1 MIRKI
6 SLILLVVMLLA
17 ALSGC
22 ASQPTFTQATPPP
35 QQSPNYGGTPPT
47 DAPTDA
53 PEYEGNPLAE
63 EEGDAYEAPAMAD
76 YGYAGSTP
84 MPLDPIDMPTPTP
97 RPKLTF
103 TYQTY
108 EATKL
113 GMKFDAPAGWT
124 VDDSASDT
132 YILTEPAY
140 QQKDNYSAFIILRKA
155 SVSKQYNASEMAQEV
170 KGMLDTIGS
179 TNFSEFKTSYT
190 DDRTLMDHDGV
201 YANYE
206 GTLVDGTRVRGRV
219 HVTCIDKVLYSIHMA
234 HPANYNTDYL
244 TNHGKLRETMTL
256 TK

>member
-6 SLILLVVMLLA
+6 SLVLLVVMLLA

-22 ASQPTFTQATPPP
+22 ASQQTFQQATLPP
-35 QQSPNYGGTPPT
+35 QQSPNYGNTVST
-47 DAPTDA
+47 SAPTA
-53 PEYEGNPLAE
+53 TPEYEGNPLE
-63 EEGDAYEAPAMAD
+63 EEDGDFYTPPVD
-76 YGYAGSTP
+76 YTYAGATP

-113 GMKFDAPAGWT
+113 GLKFDAPAGWI

-132 YILTEPAY
+132 YILTEPDY
-140 QQKDNYSAFIILRKA
+140 QQKDNYTAFIILRKA
-155 SVSKQYNASEMAQEV
+155 SVSKQYSASDMAQEV
-170 KGMLDTIGS
+170 KGMLDTIGA
-179 TNFSEFKTSYT
+179 TNFTEFKTSYT
-190 DDRTLMDHDGV
+190 DSRTLMDHDGV

-244 TNHGKLRETMTL
+244 TNHAKLRDTMTL